1 MLDLGK
7 NHSWWAIGKWIHFL
21 WKFMFPQGTHS
32 GEWEV
37 KIVMQP
43 ARDGEKQ
50 PPNWWVFSRRTK
62 ANWKSSG
69 DDSNGISDKLISNWL
84 VLYCEDSILHL
95 FVDLHLFVERH
106 IITQYVVFINMHNRF
121 EYNCQGLSMHGK
133 LWTMNYEPSDF
144 IKFANASLQVCLVV

>member
-1 MLDLGK
+1 MVLDLGK

-95 FVDLHLFVERH
+95 FICCFFFTFSLKGTSSHNMLFLLICTTDLNTIAKAYACMANYE
-106 IITQYVVFINMHNRF
+106 
-121 EYNCQGLSMHGK
+121 
-133 LWTMNYEPSDF
+133 LWTMN
-144 IKFANASLQVCLVV
+144 QVIL